1 MSEAGAPFE
10 SALRGYQRAQVDAHL
25 EAVERLLARLEERL
39 QQVDERMR
47 ALPAEPERREL
58 SDFGALGE
66 RVAMILDLAQEEAD
80 ERLRRV
86 DGDAEAIIDDARARA
101 VDVRR
106 EAEAEAEDLRAQVQ
120 GAREEAERI
129 RAGARQEADGL
140 LQRARQR
147 AEEHA
152 ERVVTQAE
160 TQARRVLDA
169 AAESTRQQEEEWAAR
184 KSEYE
189 TTIASLEER
198 HNRILRNLAQLRA
211 SLDADPDVVAAAA
224 QSDARPGA
232 EAAEPEDADQAV
244 TT

>member
-1 MSEAGAPFE
+1 MSEASAPFD
-10 SALRGYQRAQVDAHL
+10 SALRGYQRQQVDAHI
-25 EAVERLLARLEERL
+25 EAVERLLVQIEERL
-39 QQVDERMR
+39 QRVDQNMR

-58 SDFGALGE
+58 SEFGALGE
-66 RVAMILDLAQEEAD
+66 RIAMILDLAQQEAD

-86 DGDAEAIIDDARARA
+86 DSDAEAIVDDARARSQG
-101 VDVRR
+101 VLRQ
-106 EAEAEAEDLRAQVQ
+106 AESEAEDLRAQVQ
-120 GAREEAERI
+120 GARDEAERI
-129 RAGARQEADGL
+129 RSGARQEADGL

-169 AAESTRQQEEEWAAR
+169 AAESTRQQEEEWSSR

-189 TTIASLEER
+189 TTIAALEER

-224 QSDARPGA
+224 AP
-232 EAAEPEDADQAV
+232 EEPEQPGGVDEAV
-244 TT
+244 A